1 MQVRRS
7 CSTGRGATTTGDDVV
22 SHFLVRRQGGAPPT
36 WDATAC
42 PMTSRRDRTGTALGR
57 AAAAPLS
64 SPPRSSSVW
73 RQVRHCAGCPV
84 VVLQVLRGVRRT
96 ALLDDLPRHRPR
108 RACGR
113 RQGAQGPGQVR
124 RALPPCPG
132 RRPRFAPGRRCA
144 LRRHPHPGPPDLAA
158 RLRSPAGPGRGTGEG
173 IPITP
178 GDSIASSPV
187 TLAVTPSA
195 AKALGR
201 PKKEYSWAEL
211 MASATKSDKVRLGV
225 ADPAR
230 SATGLLALTGTAAS
244 SDEQGGVGTVGL
256 CEGEV
261 QRRRDPPT
269 ARTRTTAPSPAAP

>member
-1 MQVRRS
+1 MGRHSLPDDFATRPNGNSSRPRR
-7 CSTGRGATTTGDDVV
+7 
-22 SHFLVRRQGGAPPT
+22 
-36 WDATAC
+36 
-42 PMTSRRDRTGTALGR
+42 
-57 AAAAPLS
+57 
-64 SPPRSSSVW
+64 
-73 RQVRHCAGCPV
+73 
-84 VVLQVLRGVRRT
+84 RRT
-96 ALLDDLPRHRPR
+96 AVIATMLVLGVAAGTAFTAQGVLLSFSRSCEGSAVRLSLMTSPDRPI

-132 RRPRFAPGRRCA
+132 RRPQFVPGRRCA

-158 RLRSPAGPGRGTGEG
+158 RLRSPAGSRRGTGEG

-211 MASATKSDKVRLGV
+211 MASTTKSDKVRLGV

-230 SATGLLALTGTAAS
+230 SATGLLALTGIAAS
-244 SDEQGGVGTVGL
+244 SDEQGGGATVGL
-256 CEGEV
+256 CAGEV